1 MECPNCKSHDIRRS
15 GRRGFYEGLVLRMAL
30 RAPFQCQKCQNRFR
44 AFAPGHRSHH
54 GHHTRHTLAAYLG
67 LPRTG
72 RVKFGRAF
80 TIILVALLLIV
91 LGVWLALWFAQ
102 QPSRPP
108 ESSSPQSFY
117 FPSTAGHPQTLQNP
131 PSAFG

>member
-1 MECPNCKSHDIRRS
+1 MECPDCKSHDIRRAVRS
-15 GRRGFYEGLVLRMAL
+15 GLYEGLVLRMVFC
-30 RAPFQCQKCQNRFR
+30 APFQCQKCQNRFR
-44 AFAPGHRSHH
+44 AFAPGHRNRY
-54 GHHTRHTLAAYLG
+54 GHHTHHTLASYLG

-72 RVKFGRAF
+72 RVKFSRTF
-80 TIILVALLLIV
+80 KIILVALLLIV

-108 ESSSPQSFY
+108 EASSPQSFY
-117 FPSTAGHPQTLQNP
+117 FPSTAGHPKTLQNP